1 MMNAQIKQQAEV
13 CIEQLGRGTLTEE
26 GLRRIIELA
35 EAVPKRQDL
44 LYLQATTTSVTSEV
58 VGMRTVQD
66 GEISDGPMDSDD
78 WPYQTVLEAI
88 RDGWRVIKFPE
99 QAVML
104 DGTRT
109 YGLGFEFILER

>member
-1 MMNAQIKQQAEV
+1 MNAQIKQQAEL

-35 EAVPKRQDL
+35 ETVPKRQDL
-44 LYLQATTTSVTSEV
+44 LYLQARTASPTSEI
-58 VGMRTVQD
+58 VGMRIIQD
-66 GEISDGPMDSDD
+66 GEISDGPLDPED

-88 RDGWRVIKFPE
+88 CDGWRVIRFPE

-104 DGTRT
+104 DDSRA